1 MRPSSLFALLC
12 SAVIIGVLA
21 MGSFAS
27 EAAAAAPTPAALN
40 TAPDKLGSS
49 PLSKLSQLTD
59 QLYTAANDANRQV
72 VYTLLQRI
80 EGLSAYDAIRSHGTE
95 AGWTAFDQT
104 VKQMKQEVSEKG
116 TSQHWYLEAAKL
128 KLASDALYRPTVPL
142 WLQYEGVLKDDENR
156 IKVAWQSQIEGHNA
170 AARVNLNI
178 YRDHM
183 DRFEIAALMQRDETQ
198 IKGLK
203 DQITYTERI
212 LAAVDG
218 GTVKPQEVLYALD
231 GLDAASSRLFRL
243 SDGQPALAEA
253 IPPGTTIGEYRRG
266 SGQIVEMFIAAFV
279 MAVLGFAGWRK
290 YSQYRDVGEP
300 VSRNKFK

>member
-1 MRPSSLFALLC
+1 
-12 SAVIIGVLA
+12 
-21 MGSFAS
+21 MGGFAS
-27 EAAAAAPTPAALN
+27 QAAAAAPTPAVEN
-40 TAPDKLGSS
+40 TASDKLGSS
-49 PLSKLSQLTD
+49 PLSKLSQLMD

-80 EGLSAYDAIRSHGTE
+80 EGLSANEAVRKNGTE
-95 AGWTAFDQT
+95 AGWAAFDQT
-104 VKQMKQEVSEKG
+104 VKQMKQRVSEKG
-116 TSQHWYLEAAKL
+116 ASQQWYLEAAKL

-156 IKVAWQSQIEGHNA
+156 IKVAWQSQIEGHVA
-170 AARVNLNI
+170 AAKVNLDI

-183 DRFEIAALMQRDETQ
+183 DRFEIAALMQRDEAQ
-198 IKGLK
+198 IQAVKA
-203 DQITYTERI
+203 QITYTERI

-218 GTVKPQEVLYALD
+218 RTVKPQEVIYALN
-231 GLDAASSRLFRL
+231 GLDSAASRLFRL

-253 IPPGTTIGEYRRG
+253 ITPGMTIGEYRRG

-279 MAVLGFAGWRK
+279 MGILGFAGWRK
-290 YSQYRDVGEP
+290 YSIYRDEGES